1 VYAIVLGPMVW
12 VSLIVFLLGTGF
24 QIVRFYTLTRKAGP
38 GVLSASPRRVED
50 KPRRPLTLRLQAILQ
65 QLKYSL
71 IAVHPFP
78 IAVSAVF
85 HLCLLIVPLFL
96 LGHNALIANA
106 VGMALPS
113 IPDALSDA
121 LTVTVLLCCLFFL
134 LRRLFLARV
143 RALSSVYDYV
153 VLALATVPFLSGF
166 LAYHQ
171 LFDLDYRTLMIIHM
185 LSGELM
191 IMAIPFTK
199 LTHMIFF
206 FLNRFLIVNEHTL
219 GQGSRVWAHRRSFD
233 DQPHRRWPMILN

>member
-1 VYAIVLGPMVW
+1 MYAIVLGPMVW
-12 VSLIVFLLGTGF
+12 VALIVFLLGTGF
-24 QIVRFYTLTRKAGP
+24 QIVRFYSLTRKAGP
-38 GVLSASPRRVED
+38 GVLPAPPPWEENKR
-50 KPRRPLTLRLQAILQ
+50 RRPLTLRLQAMLG
-65 QLKYSL
+65 QLKYSV
-71 IAVHPFP
+71 ITVHPFT
-78 IAVSAVF
+78 ITVSAVF
-85 HLCLLIVPLFL
+85 HLCLLIVPVFL
-96 LGHNALIANA
+96 LAHNELITNA
-106 VGMALPS
+106 FGMALPS
-113 IPDALSDA
+113 IPGTMADV

-171 LFDLDYRTLMIIHM
+171 LLVLEYRTLMIIHM

-206 FLNRFLIVNEHTL
+206 FMNRFLIVNEHTL
-219 GQGSRVWAHRRSFD
+219 GRGSRVW
-233 DQPHRRWPMILN
+233 

>member
-1 VYAIVLGPMVW
+1 MYAIVLGPMVW
-12 VSLIVFLLGTGF
+12 VSLIVFLLGTGS

-38 GVLSASPRRVED
+38 GVLSAFPPWIEED
-50 KPRRPLTLRLQAILQ
+50 KPRRPFKRRLQAMLQ
-65 QLKYSL
+65 QLKYSVL
-71 IAVHPFP
+71 TIHPFT

-96 LGHNALIANA
+96 LGHNVLIANA
-106 VGMALPS
+106 FGMALPA
-113 IPDALSDA
+113 IPDALADA
-121 LTVTVLLCCLFFL
+121 LTVAVLLCCLFFL

-143 RALSSVYDYV
+143 RALSSVTDYV

-171 LFDLDYRTLMIIHM
+171 LFGLDYRTLMTIHM

-206 FLNRFLIVNEHTL
+206 FMNRFLIVNEHTL
-219 GQGSRVWAHRRSFD
+219 GRGSRVW
-233 DQPHRRWPMILN
+233 